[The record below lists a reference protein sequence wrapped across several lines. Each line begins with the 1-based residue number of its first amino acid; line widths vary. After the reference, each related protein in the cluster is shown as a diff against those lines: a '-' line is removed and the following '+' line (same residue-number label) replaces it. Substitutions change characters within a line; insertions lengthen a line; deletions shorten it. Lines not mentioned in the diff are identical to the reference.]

1 MNRNSMGSW
10 GTTDRSG
17 GAGAIGSR
25 PSSQDYR
32 SQTNNQFNVSL
43 LFFQP
48 SFFFLLLNASNVY
61 VI

>member
-32 SQTNNQFNVSL
+32 GQTKNQFNVSFFYIP
-43 LFFQP
+43 LFF
-48 SFFFLLLNASNVY
+48 FC
-61 VI
+61 